1 MPALF
6 FKALNVNGAHGYQS
20 WVMSLKLPHQKGK
33 RGFPFL
39 APAKAKQKSPSLP
52 APFTAQHS
60 QGRNPVGL
68 VSHEVLSQPSPLDKV
83 MAYDD
88 WLDFS
93 WVLTPEFTEVDISL
107 GEVIEKLSL
116 YSELCIPTGLCLNC
130 KSHFLICLG

>member
-1 MPALF
+1 MGH
-6 FKALNVNGAHGYQS
+6 V
-20 WVMSLKLPHQKGK
+20 LKTPSSERKE
-33 RGFPFL
+33 RFFPFL

-68 VSHEVLSQPSPLDKV
+68 VSYEVISQPSPLDKV

-116 YSELCIPTGLCLNC
+116 YSELCIRTGLCLNC
-130 KSHFLICLG
+130 KSHFPICLG